1 MSDLD
6 LETVLKEA
14 STTQEKVDTMN
25 VAIRQQSRQSPQ
37 IALQLGREAYTLA
50 GDANP
55 PYRQGIADA
64 ALNLGRLHFR
74 LAQYDQ
80 AQAYLMSALTLYQEL
95 KQAEQEVQ
103 TWIGLGLVQ
112 WRLADYPTAAGHHL
126 QAAAIAREAGD
137 RAGEADALFHLGLVY
152 GSMGDIGAALI
163 TYRQVRELW
172 QRLSNRLQE
181 GFTLNNLA
189 MAFWKGGEFERSWQ
203 AVSESLEIAREFEN
217 EKLEI
222 VALDTAGNIK
232 LSQGESTQALNYFQQ
247 SQNLAVTFSYEQ
259 DQLSALLS
267 IGLAY
272 EQQKQTALA
281 LNTWQ
286 EALALAEK
294 LVTREDMRR
303 CHELLARLYK
313 TRGEPVA
320 ALHHYEQ
327 FHELDRAIYNE
338 TADMRLKTLQVI
350 HDTEAA
356 QLKSASL
363 EKEMAEQRRLEA
375 VLRQAHKI
383 ESLGMLAGGVA
394 HDFNNLLVAIL
405 GQMSLTLRQLD
416 SQNPARRHVE
426 KAVKAAERAADLAQK
441 MLAYSGRGHFSVQP
455 LDLNALVGQN
465 LTLLATGGLPRNVRI
480 QTDLA
485 AELPLIKAD
494 PDQMK
499 QVIQNLILNGAEAIG
514 DRVGVVTIR
523 TGVAEIET
531 ADDPVWQH
539 TSPAFGPGH
548 YIRLQVQD
556 NGQGMAEEAVA
567 QIFDPFFTM
576 KETGHGLGLAVVLGI
591 VRGHGGAI
599 RVDTEL
605 GVGSTFTLLFPVSE
619 APAGLPA
626 PEENTPTPVSTRL
639 VLVIDDEEPVR
650 EAVSDIL
657 GEEGIETLQAEDG
670 RSGLELYQAH
680 LLEIGLVILDLSMP
694 GMSGQE
700 TFRELRQLNS
710 AVPVLLSSGY
720 SREEVARS
728 FEDEGAA
735 SFLQKPYSMAD
746 LIRKV
751 QELMPPA
758 DT

>member
-1 MSDLD
+1 MSNLE
-6 LETVLKEA
+6 LETTLNNA
-14 STTQEKVDTMN
+14 PTIQEKVDAVN
-25 VAIRQQSRQSPQ
+25 AAIRQQSRQSPQ
-37 IALQLGREAYTLA
+37 LALQLGREAYALA
-50 GDANP
+50 RDANP
-55 PYRQGIADA
+55 PYRQGMADA

-80 AQAYLMSALTLYQEL
+80 AQAYLMPALTRYQEL
-95 KQAEQEVQ
+95 EQAEQEVQ

-112 WRLADYPTAAGHHL
+112 WRLADYPTAAEHHL

-137 RAGEADALFHLGLVY
+137 RTGEADALFHLGLVY
-152 GSMGDIGAALI
+152 GSMGDIGAALK

-172 QRLSNRLQE
+172 QCLDDRLQE

-189 MAFWKGGEFERSWQ
+189 MAFWKDGEFEEAWQ
-203 AVSESLEIAREFEN
+203 TVSESLEIAREYEN
-217 EKLEI
+217 VKLEI

-232 LSQGESTQALNYFQQ
+232 LSQGDSRQALNYFQQ
-247 SQNLAVTFSYEQ
+247 SQRLAVTLSYEQ
-259 DQLSALLS
+259 DQLSALVG

-272 EQQKQTALA
+272 EQQKQIDLA
-281 LNTWQ
+281 LDTWQ
-286 EALALAEK
+286 EALDLAEK
-294 LVTREDMRR
+294 LATREDMRR
-303 CHELLARLYK
+303 CHKLLAQLYK
-313 TRGEPVA
+313 TRGDLVA

-356 QLKSASL
+356 QLKSAAL

-375 VLRQAHKI
+375 ALRQAHKI
-383 ESLGMLAGGVA
+383 ESLGILAGGVA

-405 GQMSLTLRQLD
+405 GQMSLARRQLD
-416 SQNPARRHVE
+416 PENPARHHVE

-441 MLAYSGRGHFSVQP
+441 MLAYSGRGHFTVQP
-455 LDLNALVGQN
+455 LDLNALVSQN
-465 LTLLATGGLPRNVRI
+465 LTLFATGLPQNVRL
-480 QTDLA
+480 QTDLV

-514 DRVGVVTIR
+514 DRAGAVAIS
-523 TGVAEIET
+523 TGVTEIET
-531 ADDPVWQH
+531 ADDSAWQH
-539 TSPAFGPGH
+539 ISPAFGPGH

-556 NGQGMAEEAVA
+556 NGQGMSEEAVA

-576 KETGHGLGLAVVLGI
+576 KATGHGLGLAVVLGI

-599 RVDTEL
+599 RVDTEQ

-619 APAGLPA
+619 ESAALPVPGDATPA
-626 PEENTPTPVSTRL
+626 PVSARL
-639 VLVIDDEEPVR
+639 VLIVDDEEPVR
-650 EAVSDIL
+650 EAVSDVL
-657 GEEGIETLQAEDG
+657 GEEGIETIQAGDG

-680 LLEIGLVILDLSMP
+680 MPEIGLVILDLSMP

-700 TFRELRQLNS
+700 TLQELRQLNS

-720 SREEVARS
+720 SREDVVRS
-728 FEDEGAA
+728 FEAEGVA
-735 SFLQKPYSMAD
+735 SFLQKPYSIAD
-746 LIRKV
+746 LIQKV

>member
-728 FEDEGAA
+728 FGDEGVA
-735 SFLQKPYSMAD
+735 SFLQKPYSIAD

>member
-1 MSDLD
+1 
-6 LETVLKEA
+6 
-14 STTQEKVDTMN
+14 
-25 VAIRQQSRQSPQ
+25 
-37 IALQLGREAYTLA
+37 
-50 GDANP
+50 
-55 PYRQGIADA
+55 
-64 ALNLGRLHFR
+64 
-74 LAQYDQ
+74 
-80 AQAYLMSALTLYQEL
+80 
-95 KQAEQEVQ
+95 
-103 TWIGLGLVQ
+103 
-112 WRLADYPTAAGHHL
+112 
-126 QAAAIAREAGD
+126 
-137 RAGEADALFHLGLVY
+137 VY
-152 GSMGDIGAALI
+152 GSMGDIGAALK

-172 QRLSNRLQE
+172 QRLNDRLQE

-189 MAFWKGGEFERSWQ
+189 MAFWKGGEIERAWQ
-203 AVSESLEIAREFEN
+203 AVSESLEIAREYEN

-294 LVTREDMRR
+294 LATREDMRR

-327 FHELDRAIYNE
+327 FHELDRAIYNA

-356 QLKSASL
+356 QLKSAAL

-375 VLRQAHKI
+375 ALRQAHKI

-405 GQMSLTLRQLD
+405 GQMSLTLRQLGP
-416 SQNPARRHVE
+416 QNPARRHVE

-455 LDLNALVGQN
+455 LDLNALVSQN
-465 LTLLATGGLPRNVRI
+465 LTLLATGLPRNVSI

-514 DRVGVVTIR
+514 DRAGVVTIS
-523 TGVAEIET
+523 TGVTEIET
-531 ADDPVWQH
+531 ADDPIWQH
-539 TSPAFGPGH
+539 ISPAFGPGH

-599 RVDTEL
+599 RVDTEQ

-619 APAGLPA
+619 APAGLPS
-626 PEENTPTPVSTRL
+626 PGEDTPTPVSARL

-657 GEEGIETLQAEDG
+657 REEGIETLQAEDG

-728 FEDEGAA
+728 FGDEGAA
-735 SFLQKPYSMAD
+735 SFLQKPYSIAD

>member
-14 STTQEKVDTMN
+14 STTQEKVDAMN

-37 IALQLGREAYTLA
+37 IALQLGREAYALA
-50 GDANP
+50 RDANP
-55 PYRQGIADA
+55 PYRQGMADA

-80 AQAYLMSALTLYQEL
+80 AQAYLMPALTLYQEL

-112 WRLADYPTAAGHHL
+112 WRLADYPTAAGHQL

-137 RAGEADALFHLGLVY
+137 RTGEADALFHLGLVY
-152 GSMGDIGAALI
+152 GSMGDIGAALK

-172 QRLSNRLQE
+172 QRLNDRLQE

-189 MAFWKGGEFERSWQ
+189 MAFWKGGEIEKAWQ
-203 AVSESLEIAREFEN
+203 AVSESLEIAREYEN

-294 LVTREDMRR
+294 LATREDMRR

-356 QLKSASL
+356 QLKSAAL

-375 VLRQAHKI
+375 ALRQAHKI

-405 GQMSLTLRQLD
+405 GQMSLTLRQLGP
-416 SQNPARRHVE
+416 QNPARRHVE

-455 LDLNALVGQN
+455 LDLNALVSQN
-465 LTLLATGGLPRNVRI
+465 LTLLATGLPRNVSI

-514 DRVGVVTIR
+514 DRAGVVTIS
-523 TGVAEIET
+523 TGVTEIET
-531 ADDPVWQH
+531 ADDPIWQH
-539 TSPAFGPGH
+539 ISPAFGPGH

-599 RVDTEL
+599 RVDTEQ

-619 APAGLPA
+619 APAGLPS
-626 PEENTPTPVSTRL
+626 PGEDTPTPVSARL

-657 GEEGIETLQAEDG
+657 REEGIETLQAEDG

-710 AVPVLLSSGY
+710 VVPVLLSSGY

-728 FEDEGAA
+728 FGDEGAA
-735 SFLQKPYSMAD
+735 SFLQKPYSIAD